1 MRILTIILTAAFVF
15 LLTQQLTSADDRRG
29 HEGRGASQAVV
40 NGDLL
45 CDPVSTGA
53 ALNVDGGLGVLAIPN
68 PNPEANAF
76 GLFIDHDEDCSA
88 LLPALAEQARHR
100 TCEFSDV
107 FENGSLLRVE
117 YVCTG
122 GSDAVISA
130 IGEIAKALIRLG
142 QT

>member
-1 MRILTIILTAAFVF
+1 MRTLTIALAATIALLLSQQLTAA
-15 LLTQQLTSADDRRG
+15 DDERHDRQK
-29 HEGRGASQAVV
+29 GASQAVV
-40 NGDLL
+40 NGSLL
-45 CDPVSTGA
+45 CDPASTGA
-53 ALNVDGGLGVLAIPN
+53 ALNVSGGLGVLAIPN
-68 PNPEANAF
+68 PNPEGNTF

-100 TCEFSDV
+100 TCEFSDI
-107 FENGSLLRVE
+107 FENGGLLRVE

-130 IGEIAKALIRLG
+130 IGKMAKAMIRLG